1 MKSLICIIIASA
13 FLWVAPVAA
22 DSSTVVEGRIQG
34 IEQDHLMMGS
44 QRYDVVNPVT
54 EKGKRD
60 ADTYGFKTECWVVFP
75 SVRPYRIGYITLVKV
90 GYVDL
95 ARLTLEKGVVRKI
108 EVLDLQQ

>member
-1 MKSLICIIIASA
+1 MKSLICIILAAAI
-13 FLWVAPVAA
+13 LWATPVLA
-22 DSSTVVEGRIQG
+22 DRITVVEGRIHE

-44 QRYDVVNPVT
+44 QRYTVIYPAT
-54 EKGKRD
+54 EKGKTD
-60 ADTYGFKTECWVVFP
+60 AENYGFETECWVVVP
-75 SVRPYRIGYITLVKV
+75 TEPYRIDFITLVKV